1 MNITYLNT
9 WVGKKPK
16 EYELFLLEK
25 AKTED
30 VFCFQEISSFYKKG
44 FTEFGLMLHQMD
56 LTKEILKNFVGFY
69 AVRQRD
75 WYDYPVYQ
83 GIEGPVDYGNAIFV
97 RKDIPILEYR
107 EKFILGHQN
116 SGSKENIE
124 KTIPVVIQALKI
136 KKGASNL
143 WVINFHGYYAGKGF
157 GKSDIEERILQSEEI
172 SNFVKELSGEIVL
185 GGDFNIN
192 PDTQSLKIIESIPLE
207 NLISKYNIQTTR
219 TSLYPKEK
227 KDVWPHADYVF
238 VNDEVNVVDFQVDI
252 DSDVSDHA
260 PMFLKIK

>member
-9 WVGKKPK
+9 WVGKKPE
-16 EYELFLLEK
+16 EYESFLLEK

-30 VFCFQEISSFYKKG
+30 VFCLQEVVAFHKQG
-44 FTEFGLMLHQMD
+44 FTDFGLMLHQWT
-56 LTKEILKNFVGFY
+56 LTENILKNFVGFH

-75 WYDYPVYQ
+75 WYDYEAYLGVGDQ
-83 GIEGPVDYGNAIFV
+83 VDYGNAIFV

-116 SGSKENIE
+116 SGKEEIIQ
-124 KTIPVVIQALKI
+124 KTIPVVIQAVKV
-136 KKGASNL
+136 KKDASHL
-143 WVINFHGYYAGKGF
+143 WIVNFHDYYAGKGY
-157 GKSDIEERILQSEEI
+157 GKFDTEERITQSQEI
-172 SNFVKELSGEIVL
+172 AKFIQELSGEIIL

-227 KDVWPHADYVF
+227 RDVWPHADYVF
-238 VNDEVNVVDFQVDI
+238 VNNEVNVVDFKVDV